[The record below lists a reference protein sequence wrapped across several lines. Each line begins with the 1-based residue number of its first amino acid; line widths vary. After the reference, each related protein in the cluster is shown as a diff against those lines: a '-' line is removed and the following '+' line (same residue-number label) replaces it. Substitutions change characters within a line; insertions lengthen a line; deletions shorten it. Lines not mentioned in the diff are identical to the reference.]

1 MAKTKVQVDQ
11 GILKRVNSVFNDV
24 KNNSNEHES
33 LNQPY
38 NLFTMWDM
46 SENDHTK
53 LLLSLLRFKQGNE
66 YVLIKSFMKRFADEI
81 EILDNQQVE
90 IYYNRKYV
98 YYQRKDTE
106 KKTETCNSFI
116 DGLILIKDTNNQKN
130 IKFK

>member
-24 KNNSNEHES
+24 KNNSNEQES

-53 LLLSLLRFKQGNE
+53 LLLSLLRFNQNNG
-66 YVLIKSFMKRFADEI
+66 YALIESFMKRFANVNVNEWNI
-81 EILDNQQVE
+81 INVE
-90 IYYNRKYV
+90 IPLVEQKHISNH
-98 YYQRKDTE
+98 
-106 KKTETCNSFI
+106 
-116 DGLILIKDTNNQKN
+116 IL
-130 IKFK
+130 

>member
-24 KNNSNEHES
+24 KNNSNEQES

-106 KKTETCNSFI
+106 KKNR
-116 DGLILIKDTNNQKN
+116 DM
-130 IKFK
+130 